1 MTAEGIQAVAALV
14 QALGWPLLVLFLVL
28 YFGTPLK
35 KFLMDLSEFS
45 FKAGASGLEAT
56 AKSKQIQAAAFLG
69 AASAKADVDKSPD
82 AGKASAEDKAQ
93 QIAAVVSQAVQPRS
107 IRRLAESSVLWVDD
121 NPANNVNERKALEA
135 LGIRLRLSSST
146 DDALDKLGRATYDV
160 IVTDM
165 SRPPDHQAGFTLLEA
180 VRRTGSRTP
189 VVIYAGYNTPELKAQ
204 ARSKGAFGCT
214 NDPQDLFQLVLNAA
228 QTTVDR

>member
-1 MTAEGIQAVAALV
+1 MTAEQIQAVAALV

-56 AKSKQIQAAAFLG
+56 AKSKQIQAAALLG
-69 AASAKADVDKSPD
+69 AASAKTEADTSPD
-82 AGKASAEDKAQ
+82 AGQAPAEDKAQ

-107 IRRLAESSVLWVDD
+107 IRRLAGSSVLWVDD
-121 NPANNVNERKALEA
+121 NPANNVNERRALEA
-135 LGIRLRLSSST
+135 LGIRITLGSST
-146 DDALDKLGRATYDV
+146 DDALEKLRRSSFDA

-165 SRPPDHQAGFTLLEA
+165 SRPPDHQAGFTLMDAIKGL
-180 VRRTGSRTP
+180 GNRTP
-189 VVIYAGYNTPELKAQ
+189 VVIYAARNTAELKAQ
-204 ARSKGAFGCT
+204 ARSKGAYGCT
-214 NDPQDLFQLVLNAA
+214 NDPQDLFQLVLTAIQAN
-228 QTTVDR
+228 